1 MVSAILPARVATA
14 TDPIASPPNTADHQ
28 DGGVP
33 GTVPRLAS
41 HHNTASTIDG
51 ATLFAPLDQ
60 LLLRARKVIKKST
73 EKLAALEE
81 IVKQIREQK
90 QAGDTKAR
98 SPQPQGQDSD
108 TNITS
113 NIQTATSNEVSARR
127 ALPSRRVP
135 RRVPPASD
143 PLLSPNLPQS
153 AAAASDKAIA
163 PINDATKTQPAA
175 VVATVEE
182 DQQAGDSD
190 GGAADTLQQRLS
202 CGQAPSSSAP
212 TPDDGSASSSEDGS
226 TPATS
231 PDSGCASNN
240 TTTEGTEDES
250 MTDNTTHASSNLHKQ
265 RDGVGMSTNVEAQV
279 STNAVATTGDEAIE
293 PARTADDTPTTPDPL
308 SSGSDL
314 NRPGDKDLSSGDAD
328 EHRGRAHEP
337 SDEQSN
343 PGAASSGD
351 ATIIMSSSNGNHS
364 AAAATGL
371 PGLRP
376 SKRKPADPAGDSPA
390 KKPKGGDS
398 GNGSK
403 RKKKKPKAKPKILD
417 HTPETMAKLAKA
429 KPPKPVPQICDETT
443 EEQHLSEEEVN
454 EMCGEASRK
463 LEADM
468 LGHWLPHSSLG
479 DPVEH
484 WTETMCGFWAGRAY
498 LMFIVA
504 TESITQA
511 TYTRDQLEVTL
522 RNIAYWIGVL
532 CALIPNKG
540 RLQAQAIRDRWLDKA
555 RLDTAVP
562 QEGGADMSHRLEDDD
577 ARPATK
583 KHDPMLDPV
592 AELASQVKLTLEF
605 LESTEQDASIIGLK
619 TLIASISL
627 CGDFKSIE
635 NRLRDDD
642 EYKNVCLKEAGYRR
656 GETVTNG
663 NLALKILKRIEITTV
678 HTPEPRDGFK
688 GRRHGSAGYRDDRRV
703 EDALGRG
710 AVALALSSKLGCWVT
725 LHIPF
730 YEKFPHSSKA
740 RLPPAIETFRTK
752 VSKKASKK
760 ASKKG
765 SKKASEK
772 ASEKKLQEDKG
783 IAILLYLIA
792 EFEIDYAYFFQAI
805 DGDWAQE
812 QWEDVYNEVKAD
824 FESNAAIARL

>member
-14 TDPIASPPNTADHQ
+14 TDRHTTMSAIASAPNTADQ

-33 GTVPRLAS
+33 GTVPSLAS

-51 ATLFAPLDQ
+51 ATLFAPLEQ
-60 LLLRARKVIKKST
+60 LLLRACKVIYGPSEST

-81 IVKQIREQK
+81 IVKQVLLKIREQK

-108 TNITS
+108 TSSTDITS

-127 ALPSRRVP
+127 ALPPRRVP

-143 PLLSPNLPQS
+143 PHLSPNLPQS

-279 STNAVATTGDEAIE
+279 STNAGATTGDKTIE

-308 SSGSDL
+308 GSGLDL

-364 AAAATGL
+364 AAAATGR

-417 HTPETMAKLAKA
+417 HTPETMAKLAEA
-429 KPPKPVPQICDETT
+429 KPPENIPESFDDTT
-443 EEQHLSEEEVN
+443 KEKHLSKKEVE
-454 EMCGEASRK
+454 EMCVKCSLQ
-463 LEADM
+463 LEDDV
-468 LGHWLPHSSLG
+468 LQHW
-479 DPVEH
+479 DPYESQGIPAPVR
-484 WTETMCGFWAGRAY
+484 TVNLSGFYYNHAY
-498 LMFIVA
+498 LMFRYA
-504 TESITQA
+504 TADITN
-511 TYTRDQLEVTL
+511 TEYTRKQLEVTL
-522 RNIAYWIGVL
+522 NSIKYWILVL
-532 CALIPNKG
+532 CALMPDKG
-540 RLQAQAIRDRWLDKA
+540 RLQAQDLREHWLNKA
-555 RLDTAVP
+555 RLDTALP
-562 QEGGADMSHRLEDDD
+562 RGEETDSSRQLDDD
-577 ARPATK
+577 NARPATENHHPLLK
-583 KHDPMLDPV
+583 QIASEVKH
-592 AELASQVKLTLEF
+592 ELTCLKDIAQNKSINHLKYDIISINLWGNFTSIEKAIKSNDALRNTYLEKVGYKRGCTV
-605 LESTEQDASIIGLK
+605 STE
-619 TLIASISL
+619 
-627 CGDFKSIE
+627 
-635 NRLRDDD
+635 
-642 EYKNVCLKEAGYRR
+642 
-656 GETVTNG
+656 
-663 NLALKILKRIEITTV
+663 NLALKIFKSIQVTTP
-678 HTPEPRDGFK
+678 HTSEARDGMR
-688 GRRHGSAGYRDDRRV
+688 GPRHGSAASIDEARV
-703 EDALGRG
+703 EYALGRG
-710 AVALALSSKLGCWVT
+710 AVVFAASCYLGEWAP
-725 LHIPF
+725 LHIPAAR
-730 YEKFPHSSKA
+730 FPHRSKPK
-740 RLPPAIETFRTK
+740 LPPAMEKFRTDDLMIP
-752 VSKKASKK
+752 
-760 ASKKG
+760 
-765 SKKASEK
+765 
-772 ASEKKLQEDKG
+772 LQRDKG
-783 IAILLYLIA
+783 IAIFCYLIQS
-792 EFEIDYAYFFQAI
+792 FEISYSFFCDKIKGEWTQ
-805 DGDWAQE
+805 QE
-812 QWEDVYNEVKAD
+812 WENCYKKFKAGFD
-824 FESNAAIARL
+824 EHATSARPS